1 MVYKSNKNA
10 QEQKEMKKKLILDTA
25 AQLFVNRGYH
35 NTSVK
40 DIVEQASISVGS
52 FYFYFTSKD
61 ELLESLYDEMN
72 DTFLNVLQDV
82 YIDFEEAL
90 IYGLS
95 KAIVNTLVLFQNN
108 QDLSKILLNNSISTG
123 PLFEKRRMD
132 NNQRF
137 YKIVEEIIRNLS
149 NKSLIKCE
157 NVEVAAMTIMGG
169 IFFMI
174 SNLLETN
181 FELKMIPNYSYSV
194 ISYHLRALSVDFNEA
209 ELLKNIDQIIQ
220 EQGD

>member
-1 MVYKSNKNA
+1 MVYKSNKNV

-40 DIVEQASISVGS
+40 DIVEQANISVGS

-95 KAIVNTLVLFQNN
+95 KAIVNTLILFQNN

-209 ELLKNIDQIIQ
+209 ELLKNIEQIIQ